1 PNSTQ
6 PFRIGATTIPN
17 RTFDGSVDEVA
28 VYGTILSPATI
39 KAHFDAAST
48 NGAGYANQILAGSP
62 AGYWRL
68 GEPGDP
74 VAPNLGTLGTAANGN
89 YVYNSK
95 PGAPSVRPPTYPG
108 FAAGNN
114 AVLFDGSGG
123 YVSVPALNLSNNA
136 ITMTGWI
143 NANGSQTAGTGLIF
157 NRSGTTTA
165 GLAI

>member
-1 PNSTQ
+1 LFYIDGPGSGWQFRIGNFGGYAATASGGTFTVGAWHHIVGGYNGSNIILYVNGAAGATNAVAGSGFIPNSTQ

-74 VAPNLGTLGTAANGN
+74 VAPNLG
-89 YVYNSK
+89 
-95 PGAPSVRPPTYPG
+95 
-108 FAAGNN
+108 
-114 AVLFDGSGG
+114 
-123 YVSVPALNLSNNA
+123 
-136 ITMTGWI
+136 
-143 NANGSQTAGTGLIF
+143 
-157 NRSGTTTA
+157 
-165 GLAI
+165 